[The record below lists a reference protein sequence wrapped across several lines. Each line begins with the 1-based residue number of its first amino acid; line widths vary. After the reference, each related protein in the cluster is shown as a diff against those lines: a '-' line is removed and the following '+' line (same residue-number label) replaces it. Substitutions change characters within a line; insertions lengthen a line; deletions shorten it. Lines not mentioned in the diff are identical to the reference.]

1 MVPFLIT
8 DVYNIHVRLPT
19 EVVEALFYSRGGPQY
34 LTSVIHGCRHLI
46 SVLLNTC
53 PYSRIGL
60 DTQTR
65 LYGLEFWQ
73 HCGKQYDVNKYI
85 KI

>member
-1 MVPFLIT
+1 MVSFLIT
-8 DVYNIHVRLPT
+8 DVYNIHVRLPI

-34 LTSVIHGCRHLI
+34 LTSVKHGCRHLI

-53 PYSRIGL
+53 TFWFWIGL
-60 DTQTR
+60 DTHTR

-73 HCGKQYDVNKYI
+73 HCGKQYDVN
-85 KI
+85 